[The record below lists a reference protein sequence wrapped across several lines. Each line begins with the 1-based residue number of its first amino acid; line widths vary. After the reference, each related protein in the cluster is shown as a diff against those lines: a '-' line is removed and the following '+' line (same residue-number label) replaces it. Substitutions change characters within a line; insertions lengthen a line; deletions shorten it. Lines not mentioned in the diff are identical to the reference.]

1 MTCAETL
8 LKLLEAY
15 GVDTVFGIPGVH
27 TVELYRGLPDVDIR
41 HVTPRHEQGAAFMA
55 DGYARASGRPG
66 VCFLITGPGVT
77 NAVTAMGQS
86 YADSV
91 PVLVISSVNP
101 LIENP
106 KGEGRLHE
114 LRDQQALSEQVTA
127 VTMTI
132 ADPDQI
138 PDALARA
145 FAIFDSA
152 RPRPVHIE
160 IPTDVFAMTGPAPV
174 KASAPFQTPVAD
186 PDSIEAATQLLAA
199 ADRPVFVIGG
209 GAVDAGKEILAVAE
223 RIDAPVYHTIAAK
236 GVLASDEPLNAGALL
251 FADEARAQIN
261 DADAVLIAGSEL
273 APTDL
278 WPYDDLEVQGKTIRI
293 DIESRNFEFGP
304 ETGVAIHADAA
315 AALAALDDK
324 LSKVMPDGARRR
336 GAIRAS
342 EVRDA
347 VTFDENFQRWLL
359 PLRAALDESTV
370 LACDST
376 QIVYVG
382 NASFPMSRPRSW
394 LTSVTGYGTLGYA
407 LPAAIGAFYSRPNDR
422 IICLVGDGGFQ
433 FTSPELMT
441 ASQNRVAIDIIV
453 WNNSGYGEI
462 RDSML
467 RQGVAPEGVD
477 VAPPDF
483 ELFARACHCDYRK
496 VTAPEQLGSVLG
508 EACSTPRVIE
518 LIA

>member
-1 MTCAETL
+1 MTCAQTL

-27 TVELYRGLPDVDIR
+27 TVELYRGLPDVAIQ

-114 LRDQQALSEQVTA
+114 LRDQRALSSEVTA
-127 VTMTI
+127 RTI
-132 ADPDQI
+132 TVADPAQL
-138 PDALARA
+138 PDALAEA
-145 FAIFDSA
+145 FAIFSSA

-160 IPTDVFAMTGPAPV
+160 IPTDVFAMAGPPAE
-174 KASAPFQTPVAD
+174 KSAAPFSTPVAD
-186 PDSIEAATQLLAA
+186 PELLAEGARLLAEAA
-199 ADRPVFVIGG
+199 RPVVIIGG
-209 GAVDAGKEILAVAE
+209 GGTHAGPELQALIERVDAVAL
-223 RIDAPVYHTIAAK
+223 HTIAAK
-236 GVLASDEPLNAGALL
+236 GVLADDHPLNARALL
-251 FADEARAQIN
+251 FADAAREEIAQ
-261 DADAVLIAGSEL
+261 ADVLLIVGSEL

-278 WPYDDLEVQGKTIRI
+278 FPHDEITVTGKTALNEELSALSDKSGLRQGG
-293 DIESRNFEFGP
+293 SRTE
-304 ETGVAIHADAA
+304 
-315 AALAALDDK
+315 
-324 LSKVMPDGARRR
+324 
-336 GAIRAS
+336 AIRG
-342 EVRDA
+342 A
-347 VTFDENFQRWLL
+347 VTFDATFQQWLD
-359 PLRAALDESTV
+359 PIRAALPPATV

-382 NASFPMSRPRSW
+382 NTSFPMDTPRSW

-407 LPAAIGAFYSRPNDR
+407 LPAALGASYSRPNDR
-422 IICLVGDGGFQ
+422 IVCLTGDGGFQ

-441 ASQNRVAIDIIV
+441 ASQNHIDVDILV
-453 WNNSGYGEI
+453 WNNRGYGEI
-462 RDSML
+462 RDSMIN
-467 RQGVAPEGVD
+467 QNVAPEGVD

-483 ELFARACHCDYRK
+483 ELFAKACGAGYARADTPGDLAVILGK
-496 VTAPEQLGSVLG
+496 APDG
-508 EACSTPRVIE
+508 PRIIE